1 MQVAARGPA
10 GGAHLGDR
18 LPDLDGVANANAD
31 GLQVVVGGNQPV
43 AMVDLHPVAAAPG
56 MPASGAD
63 YAAVGGVHGGAA
75 GRGKVLS
82 QVEIAA

>member
-18 LPDLDGVANANAD
+18 LPHLDGVANANAD
-31 GLQVVVGGNQPV
+31 GLQVVVGGDQPV

-56 MPASGAD
+56 VPAGGAD
-63 YAAVGGVHGGAA
+63 NPAVGGVNGGSA
-75 GRGKVLS
+75 GRREILAE
-82 QVEIAA
+82 VEIAA